1 MLRGPKFPHDILW
14 LLSQHPLPTTHP
26 LSSGHAVLT
35 SPRHTVP
42 CLLPSLIYSSFQSF
56 SRASRKY
63 LWTVCLVV
71 RMQRKPERN
80 SVPASWG
87 YSQVEEIDFNGRIPQ
102 ATTGVLRTLMGEAE
116 VRHVGDATSE
126 KSGDWI
132 WLKVGNA
139 SLRT

>member
-35 SPRHTVP
+35 YPRHTVP

-63 LWTVCLVV
+63 LWTICLVV
-71 RMQRKPERN
+71 GMQRKPERN

-102 ATTGVLRTLMGEAE
+102 ATTEGLRTLMGKAE

-132 WLKVGNA
+132 DHLTSNC
-139 SLRT
+139 